1 MQTAS
6 ILHVFRI
13 QFFRIF
19 ASFPAPALNSDRPYY
34 PKNCQSYAKIETNR
48 SRTKRALV
56 QMSKGQLTRQR
67 IIAQAATIFNQRGY
81 EGCSIQAIMD
91 ATGLEKGGIYRHFE
105 SKEELAAEAFDYA
118 WKFASSKRRIH
129 LDEIPNH
136 ADRIKQHIANFVT
149 RTGLPGGCPILNTA
163 VDSDNG
169 NPVLR
174 DRVRKALLN
183 WQTMLRT
190 NLEEGAKA
198 GTIRPD
204 VDVSAA
210 ANHIIGGL
218 EGAMLISRIERNDN
232 ALRQSLAH
240 LDEYV
245 ETHLRQPQA

>member
-1 MQTAS
+1 
-6 ILHVFRI
+6 
-13 QFFRIF
+13 
-19 ASFPAPALNSDRPYY
+19 
-34 PKNCQSYAKIETNR
+34 
-48 SRTKRALV
+48 
-56 QMSKGQLTRQR
+56 MSKGQLTRQR
-67 IIAQAATIFNQRGY
+67 IIAAAAPLFNQHGY
-81 EGCSIQAIMD
+81 EGCCLKDIMA

-129 LDEIPNH
+129 LDEISNH
-136 ADRIKQHIANFVT
+136 ADRLKQHIANFVT

-190 NLEEGAKA
+190 TLEDGAQA
-198 GTIRPD
+198 GTIRAG
-204 VDVSAA
+204 VDVQAA
-210 ANHIIGGL
+210 ANHIIANL
-218 EGAMLISRIERNDN
+218 EGAMLISRIERNDQ
-232 ALRQSLAH
+232 ALRQTLTY

-245 ETHLRQPQA
+245 ETHLRRPQA